1 MLKEKFVLFLVTLS
15 ALLLSAS
22 AAFFSVYGLSKVFA
36 GAGISVIIMASV
48 LEGSKLIAAYSL
60 HQNKDILP
68 TSLRIYLSIAIL
80 VLMLITSAGIYG
92 FLSNAYQITSNKNNI
107 VESKINI
114 VRAKSDNLTTRLKS
128 LEVEKESVIKDITE
142 LRNGLSNG
150 TMVSYIDKKSGE
162 KIVSSSSETRKSL
175 ESQLNDATERR
186 DNLSDKIE
194 SISTEVDNYK
204 IEILGMETNNDAAA
218 ELGPIIYL
226 SKVTNVPM
234 DNLMNYFIL
243 MIIFVFDPLAITLV
257 ITVSYLVNN
266 LSKSNRKEDFIKN
279 NSDVLEILKDE
290 DTDITEAYEEVVS
303 SKKNRKNIKRNN
315 KKDNINEINEKK
327 KKTKQKL
334 TEQ

>member
-1 MLKEKFVLFLVTLS
+1 MVKEKFVLFLVTLS

-60 HQNKDILP
+60 HQNKDVLP
-68 TSLRIYLSIAIL
+68 NTLKIYLSIAIV

-107 VESKINI
+107 TENKINI
-114 VRAKSDNLTTRLKS
+114 VRAKSDNLSDRLKS
-128 LEVEKESVIKDITE
+128 LQEEKESVIKDIAE

-150 TMVSYIDKKSGE
+150 TMISSIDRKSGE

-175 ESQLNDATERR
+175 EYQLKDAVERR
-186 DNLSDKIE
+186 DNLSNDIE
-194 SISTEVDNYK
+194 SISSEIDNYK
-204 IEILGMETNNDAAA
+204 IEVLSMESNNDAAA

-226 SKVTNVPM
+226 SKVTEVPM

-266 LSKSNRKEDFIKN
+266 LSNTNKKEDFIKK
-279 NSDVLEILKDE
+279 NSDVLDLLKDE
-290 DTDITEAYEEVVS
+290 PTDISDTYDQVVMDNKT
-303 SKKNRKNIKRNN
+303 KKGRKPMGRKP
-315 KKDNINEINEKK
+315 KASEDSETK
-327 KKTKQKL
+327 KKT
-334 TEQ
+334 

>member
-60 HQNKDILP
+60 HQNKNILP
-68 TSLRIYLSIAIL
+68 TSLKTYLSIAIV

-107 VESKINI
+107 AESKINI
-114 VRAKSDNLTTRLKS
+114 VRAKSNNLITRLKS
-128 LEVEKESVIKDITE
+128 LEEEKESIIKDITE
-142 LRNGLSNG
+142 LRNGLSNR

-162 KIVSSSSETRKSL
+162 KVTSSSSETRKSL
-175 ESQLNDATERR
+175 ESQLNDATKRR
-186 DNLSDKIE
+186 DNVSDKIE
-194 SISTEVDNYK
+194 EISSQVDGLEISILN
-204 IEILGMETNNDAAA
+204 METNNDAAA

-226 SKVTNVPM
+226 SKVTNLPM

-243 MIIFVFDPLAITLV
+243 MIIFVFDPFAITLV

-266 LSKSNRKEDFIKN
+266 LSKSTKKDDFARN
-279 NSDVLEILKDE
+279 NSDILDILKDE
-290 DTDITEAYEEVVS
+290 ETDITQAYEEVTS
-303 SKKNRKNIKRNN
+303 NNKIKKNAKKSTKKSTNKNTEEASI
-315 KKDNINEINEKK
+315 KK
-327 KKTKQKL
+327 KI
-334 TEQ
+334 

>member
-68 TSLRIYLSIAIL
+68 TSLKTYLSIAIV

-107 VESKINI
+107 AESKINI
-114 VRAKSDNLTTRLKS
+114 VRAKSNNLTTRLKS
-128 LEVEKESVIKDITE
+128 LEEEKESIIKDITE

-162 KIVSSSSETRKSL
+162 KVTSSSSETRKSL
-175 ESQLNDATERR
+175 ESQLNDATKRR
-186 DNLSDKIE
+186 DNVSDKIE
-194 SISTEVDNYK
+194 EISSQVDGFEISILN
-204 IEILGMETNNDAAA
+204 METNNDAAA

-226 SKVTNVPM
+226 SKVTNLPM

-243 MIIFVFDPLAITLV
+243 MIIFVFDPFAITLV

-266 LSKSNRKEDFIKN
+266 LSKSTKKDDFARN
-279 NSDVLEILKDE
+279 NSDILDILKDE
-290 DTDITEAYEEVVS
+290 ETDITQAYEEVTS
-303 SKKNRKNIKRNN
+303 NNKIKKNAKKSTKKSTNKNTEEASI
-315 KKDNINEINEKK
+315 KK
-327 KKTKQKL
+327 KI
-334 TEQ
+334 

>member
-1 MLKEKFVLFLVTLS
+1 MVKEKFVLFLVALS

-36 GAGISVIIMASV
+36 GAGVSVIIMASV

-68 TSLRIYLSIAIL
+68 TSLKTYLSIAIV

-107 VESKINI
+107 AESKINI
-114 VRAKSDNLTTRLKS
+114 VRAKSNNLTTRLKS
-128 LEVEKESVIKDITE
+128 LEDEKESIIKDITE

-162 KIVSSSSETRKSL
+162 KVTSSSSETRKSL
-175 ESQLNDATERR
+175 ESQLNDATKRR
-186 DNLSDKIE
+186 DNVSDKIE
-194 SISTEVDNYK
+194 EISSQVDGLEISILN
-204 IEILGMETNNDAAA
+204 METNNDAAA

-226 SKVTNVPM
+226 SKVTNLPM

-243 MIIFVFDPLAITLV
+243 MIIFVFDPFAITLV

-266 LSKSNRKEDFIKN
+266 LSKSTKKDDFARN
-279 NSDVLEILKDE
+279 NSDILDILKDE
-290 DTDITEAYEEVVS
+290 ETDITQAYEEVTS
-303 SKKNRKNIKRNN
+303 NNKIKKNAKKSTKKSTNKNTEEASI
-315 KKDNINEINEKK
+315 KK
-327 KKTKQKL
+327 KI
-334 TEQ
+334 

>member
-60 HQNKDILP
+60 HQNKNILP
-68 TSLRIYLSIAIL
+68 TSLKTYLSIAIV

-107 VESKINI
+107 AESKINI
-114 VRAKSDNLTTRLKS
+114 VRAKSNNLITRLKS
-128 LEVEKESVIKDITE
+128 LEEEKESIIKDITE

-162 KIVSSSSETRKSL
+162 KVTSSSSETRKSL
-175 ESQLNDATERR
+175 ESQLNDATKRR
-186 DNLSDKIE
+186 DNVSDKIE
-194 SISTEVDNYK
+194 EISSQIDGFEISILN
-204 IEILGMETNNDAAA
+204 METNNDAAA

-226 SKVTNVPM
+226 SKVTNLPM

-243 MIIFVFDPLAITLV
+243 MIIFVFDPFAITLV

-266 LSKSNRKEDFIKN
+266 LSKSTKKDDFARN
-279 NSDVLEILKDE
+279 NSDILDILKDE
-290 DTDITEAYEEVVS
+290 ETDITQAYEEVTS
-303 SKKNRKNIKRNN
+303 NNKIKKNAKKSTKKSTNKNTEEASI
-315 KKDNINEINEKK
+315 KK
-327 KKTKQKL
+327 KI
-334 TEQ
+334 

>member
-1 MLKEKFVLFLVTLS
+1 MVKEKFVLFLVALS

-48 LEGSKLIAAYSL
+48 LEGSKLVAAYSL
-60 HQNKDILP
+60 HQNKDVLP
-68 TSLRIYLSIAIL
+68 NSLKIYLSVAIV

-92 FLSNAYQITSNKNNI
+92 FLSNAYQITSNRNNI
-107 VESKINI
+107 AENKINI
-114 VRAKSDNLTTRLKS
+114 VRAKSDNLSDRLKS
-128 LEVEKESVIKDITE
+128 LQEEKQSIVKDIAE

-150 TMVSYIDKKSGE
+150 TMTSTIDKKSGE

-175 ESQLNDATERR
+175 EYQLKDAVERR
-186 DNLSDKIE
+186 DKVSNDIE
-194 SISTEVDNYK
+194 NISSNIDNYK
-204 IEILGMETNNDAAA
+204 IEVLSMESNNDAAA

-226 SKVTNVPM
+226 SKVTEVPM

-266 LSKSNRKEDFIKN
+266 ISKSTKKEDFIKK
-279 NSDVLEILKDE
+279 NSDVLDLLKDE
-290 DTDITEAYEEVVS
+290 PTDISDTYDQVVLDNKTKKG
-303 SKKNRKNIKRNN
+303 SKIMGRKPKAS
-315 KKDNINEINEKK
+315 KDSEPK
-327 KKTKQKL
+327 KKTQ
-334 TEQ
+334 

>member
-36 GAGISVIIMASV
+36 GAGVSVIIMASV

-68 TSLRIYLSIAIL
+68 TSLKTYLSIAIV

-107 VESKINI
+107 AESKINI
-114 VRAKSDNLTTRLKS
+114 VRAKSNNLTTRLKS
-128 LEVEKESVIKDITE
+128 LEDEKESIIKDITE

-150 TMVSYIDKKSGE
+150 TMVSYIDRKSGE
-162 KIVSSSSETRKSL
+162 KVTSSSSETRKSL
-175 ESQLNDATERR
+175 ESQLNDATKRR
-186 DNLSDKIE
+186 DNVSDKIE
-194 SISTEVDNYK
+194 EISSQVDGFEISILN
-204 IEILGMETNNDAAA
+204 METNNDAAA

-226 SKVTNVPM
+226 SKVTNLPM

-243 MIIFVFDPLAITLV
+243 MIIFVFDPFAITLV

-266 LSKSNRKEDFIKN
+266 LSKSTKKDDFARN
-279 NSDVLEILKDE
+279 NSDILDILKDE
-290 DTDITEAYEEVVS
+290 ETDITQAYEEVTS
-303 SKKNRKNIKRNN
+303 NNKIKKNAKKSTKKSTNKNTEEASI
-315 KKDNINEINEKK
+315 KK
-327 KKTKQKL
+327 KI
-334 TEQ
+334 

>member
-1 MLKEKFVLFLVTLS
+1 MVKEKFVLFLVALS

-36 GAGISVIIMASV
+36 GAGVSVIIMASV

-68 TSLRIYLSIAIL
+68 TSLKTYLSIAIV

-107 VESKINI
+107 AESKINI
-114 VRAKSDNLTTRLKS
+114 VRAKSNNLTTRLKS
-128 LEVEKESVIKDITE
+128 LEEEKESIIKDITE
-142 LRNGLSNG
+142 LRNGLSNR

-162 KIVSSSSETRKSL
+162 KVTSSSSETRKSL
-175 ESQLNDATERR
+175 ESQLNDATKRR
-186 DNLSDKIE
+186 DNVSDKIE
-194 SISTEVDNYK
+194 EISSQVDGFEISILN
-204 IEILGMETNNDAAA
+204 METNNDAAA

-226 SKVTNVPM
+226 SKVTNLPM

-243 MIIFVFDPLAITLV
+243 MIIFVFDPFAITLV

-266 LSKSNRKEDFIKN
+266 LSKSTKKDDFARN
-279 NSDVLEILKDE
+279 NSDILDILKDE
-290 DTDITEAYEEVVS
+290 ETDITQAYEEVTS
-303 SKKNRKNIKRNN
+303 NNKIKKNAKKSTKKSTNKNTEEASI
-315 KKDNINEINEKK
+315 KK
-327 KKTKQKL
+327 KI
-334 TEQ
+334 

>member
-1 MLKEKFVLFLVTLS
+1 MVKEKFVLFLVALS

-36 GAGISVIIMASV
+36 GAGVSVIIMASV

-68 TSLRIYLSIAIL
+68 TSLKTYLSIAIV

-107 VESKINI
+107 AESKINI
-114 VRAKSDNLTTRLKS
+114 VRAKSNNLTTRLKS
-128 LEVEKESVIKDITE
+128 LEDEKESIIKDITE

-150 TMVSYIDKKSGE
+150 TMVSYIDRKSGE
-162 KIVSSSSETRKSL
+162 KVTSSSSETRKSL
-175 ESQLNDATERR
+175 ESQLNDATKRR
-186 DNLSDKIE
+186 DNVSDKIE
-194 SISTEVDNYK
+194 EISSQVDGFEISILN
-204 IEILGMETNNDAAA
+204 METNNDAAA

-226 SKVTNVPM
+226 SKVTNLPM

-243 MIIFVFDPLAITLV
+243 MIIFVFDPFAITLV

-266 LSKSNRKEDFIKN
+266 LSKSTKKDDFARN
-279 NSDVLEILKDE
+279 NSDILDILKDE
-290 DTDITEAYEEVVS
+290 ETDITQAYEEVTS
-303 SKKNRKNIKRNN
+303 NNKIKKNAKKSTKKSTNKNTEEASI
-315 KKDNINEINEKK
+315 KK
-327 KKTKQKL
+327 KI
-334 TEQ
+334 

>member
-36 GAGISVIIMASV
+36 GAGVSVIIMASV

-68 TSLRIYLSIAIL
+68 TSLKTYLSIAIV

-107 VESKINI
+107 AESKINI
-114 VRAKSDNLTTRLKS
+114 IRAKSTNLISRLKS
-128 LEVEKESVIKDITE
+128 LEDEKESIIKDITE

-162 KIVSSSSETRKSL
+162 KITSSSSETRKSL
-175 ESQLNDATERR
+175 ESQLNDATRRR
-186 DNLSDKIE
+186 DNISDKIDD
-194 SISTEVDNYK
+194 ISTQIDGF
-204 IEILGMETNNDAAA
+204 EISILNMETNNDAAA

-226 SKVTNVPM
+226 SKVTNLPM

-243 MIIFVFDPLAITLV
+243 MIIFVFDPFAITLV

-266 LSKSNRKEDFIKN
+266 ITKPNKKDDFIRD
-279 NSDVLEILKDE
+279 NSDILDILKDE
-290 DTDITEAYEEVVS
+290 ETDITQAYDEVTLHNKN
-303 SKKNRKNIKRNN
+303 KKNTKKSITKNII
-315 KKDNINEINEKK
+315 DDSIKK
-327 KKTKQKL
+327 KI
-334 TEQ
+334 

>member
-36 GAGISVIIMASV
+36 GAGVSVIIMASV

-60 HQNKDILP
+60 HQNKNILP
-68 TSLRIYLSIAIL
+68 TSLKTYLSIAIV

-107 VESKINI
+107 AESKINI
-114 VRAKSDNLTTRLKS
+114 VRAKSNNLTTRLKS
-128 LEVEKESVIKDITE
+128 LEEEKESIIKDITE

-162 KIVSSSSETRKSL
+162 KVTSSSSETRKSL
-175 ESQLNDATERR
+175 ESQLNDATKRR
-186 DNLSDKIE
+186 DNVSDKIE
-194 SISTEVDNYK
+194 EISSQVDGFEISILN
-204 IEILGMETNNDAAA
+204 METNNDAAA

-226 SKVTNVPM
+226 SKVTNLPM

-243 MIIFVFDPLAITLV
+243 MIIFVFDPFAITLV

-266 LSKSNRKEDFIKN
+266 LSKSTKKDDFARN
-279 NSDVLEILKDE
+279 NSDILDILKDE
-290 DTDITEAYEEVVS
+290 ETDITQAYEEVTS
-303 SKKNRKNIKRNN
+303 NNKIKKNAKKSTKKSTNKNTEEASI
-315 KKDNINEINEKK
+315 KK
-327 KKTKQKL
+327 KI
-334 TEQ
+334 

>member
-1 MLKEKFVLFLVTLS
+1 MLKEKFVLFLVTVS

-68 TSLRIYLSIAIL
+68 TSLKTYLSIAIV

-107 VESKINI
+107 AESKINI
-114 VRAKSDNLTTRLKS
+114 VRAKSNNLTTRLKS
-128 LEVEKESVIKDITE
+128 LEEEKESIIKDITE

-162 KIVSSSSETRKSL
+162 KITSSSSETRKSL
-175 ESQLNDATERR
+175 ESQLNDATKRR
-186 DNLSDKIE
+186 DNISDKIE
-194 SISTEVDNYK
+194 DISSKVDGFEISILN
-204 IEILGMETNNDAAA
+204 METNNDAAA

-226 SKVTNVPM
+226 SKVTNLPM

-243 MIIFVFDPLAITLV
+243 MIIFVFDPFAITLV

-266 LSKSNRKEDFIKN
+266 LSKSNKKDDFTRN
-279 NSDVLEILKDE
+279 NSDILDILKDE
-290 DTDITEAYEEVVS
+290 ETDITQAYEEVTS
-303 SKKNRKNIKRNN
+303 NNKIKKNAKKGTKKSTNKNTEEASI
-315 KKDNINEINEKK
+315 KK
-327 KKTKQKL
+327 KI
-334 TEQ
+334 

>member
-1 MLKEKFVLFLVTLS
+1 MLKEKFVLFLVTVS

-68 TSLRIYLSIAIL
+68 TSLKTYLSIAIV

-107 VESKINI
+107 AESKINL
-114 VRAKSDNLTTRLKS
+114 VRAKSNNLTTRLKS
-128 LEVEKESVIKDITE
+128 LEEEKESIIKDITE
-142 LRNGLSNG
+142 LRSGLSNG

-162 KIVSSSSETRKSL
+162 KVTSSSSETRKSL
-175 ESQLNDATERR
+175 ESQLNDATKRR
-186 DNLSDKIE
+186 DNISDKIE
-194 SISTEVDNYK
+194 DISSKVDGFEISILN
-204 IEILGMETNNDAAA
+204 METNNDAAA

-226 SKVTNVPM
+226 SKVTNLPM

-243 MIIFVFDPLAITLV
+243 MIIFVFDPFAITLV

-266 LSKSNRKEDFIKN
+266 LSKPNKKDDFARN
-279 NSDVLEILKDE
+279 NSDILDILKDE
-290 DTDITEAYEEVVS
+290 ETDITQAYEEVTS
-303 SKKNRKNIKRNN
+303 NNKIKKNAKKGTKKSTNKNTEEASI
-315 KKDNINEINEKK
+315 KK
-327 KKTKQKL
+327 KI
-334 TEQ
+334 

>member
-1 MLKEKFVLFLVTLS
+1 MLKEKFVLFLVTVS

-68 TSLRIYLSIAIL
+68 TSLKTYLSIAIV

-107 VESKINI
+107 AESKINI
-114 VRAKSDNLTTRLKS
+114 VRAKSNNLTTRLKS
-128 LEVEKESVIKDITE
+128 LEEEKESIIKDITE

-162 KIVSSSSETRKSL
+162 KITSSSSETRKSL
-175 ESQLNDATERR
+175 ESQLNDATKRR
-186 DNLSDKIE
+186 DNVSDKIE
-194 SISTEVDNYK
+194 DMSSQVDGFEISILN
-204 IEILGMETNNDAAA
+204 METNNDAAA

-226 SKVTNVPM
+226 SKVTNLPM

-243 MIIFVFDPLAITLV
+243 MIIFVFDPFAITLV

-266 LSKSNRKEDFIKN
+266 LSKSNKKYDFARN
-279 NSDVLEILKDE
+279 NSDILNILKDE
-290 DTDITEAYEEVVS
+290 ETDITQAYEEVTS
-303 SKKNRKNIKRNN
+303 NNKIKKNAKKGTKKSTNKNTEEASI
-315 KKDNINEINEKK
+315 KK
-327 KKTKQKL
+327 KI
-334 TEQ
+334 

>member
-1 MLKEKFVLFLVTLS
+1 MLKEKFVLFLVTVS

-68 TSLRIYLSIAIL
+68 KSLKTYLSIAIV

-107 VESKINI
+107 AESKINI
-114 VRAKSDNLTTRLKS
+114 VRAKSNNLITRLKS
-128 LEVEKESVIKDITE
+128 LEEEKESIIKDITE

-150 TMVSYIDKKSGE
+150 TMVSYIDRKSGE
-162 KIVSSSSETRKSL
+162 KITSSSSETRKSL
-175 ESQLNDATERR
+175 ESQLNDATKRR
-186 DNLSDKIE
+186 DNISDKIE
-194 SISTEVDNYK
+194 DISSQVDGFEISILN
-204 IEILGMETNNDAAA
+204 METNNDAAA

-226 SKVTNVPM
+226 SKVTNIPM

-243 MIIFVFDPLAITLV
+243 MIIFVFDPFAITLV

-266 LSKSNRKEDFIKN
+266 LSKSNKKDDFARN
-279 NSDVLEILKDE
+279 NSDILDILKDE
-290 DTDITEAYEEVVS
+290 ETDITQAYEEVTS
-303 SKKNRKNIKRNN
+303 NNKIKKNAKKGTKKSTNKNTEEASI
-315 KKDNINEINEKK
+315 KK
-327 KKTKQKL
+327 KI
-334 TEQ
+334 

>member
-36 GAGISVIIMASV
+36 GAGVSVIIMASV

-68 TSLRIYLSIAIL
+68 TSLKTYLSIAIV

-107 VESKINI
+107 AESKINI
-114 VRAKSDNLTTRLKS
+114 VRAKSNNLTTRLKS
-128 LEVEKESVIKDITE
+128 LEEEKESIIKDITE
-142 LRNGLSNG
+142 LRNGLSNR

-162 KIVSSSSETRKSL
+162 KVTSSSSETRKSL
-175 ESQLNDATERR
+175 ESQLNDATKRR
-186 DNLSDKIE
+186 DNVSDKIE
-194 SISTEVDNYK
+194 EISSQVDGFEISILN
-204 IEILGMETNNDAAA
+204 METNNDAAA

-226 SKVTNVPM
+226 SKVTNLPM

-243 MIIFVFDPLAITLV
+243 MIIFVFDPFAITLV

-266 LSKSNRKEDFIKN
+266 LSKSTKKDDFARN
-279 NSDVLEILKDE
+279 NSDILDILKDE
-290 DTDITEAYEEVVS
+290 ETDITQAYEEVTS
-303 SKKNRKNIKRNN
+303 NNKIKKNAKKSIKKSTNKNTEEASI
-315 KKDNINEINEKK
+315 KK
-327 KKTKQKL
+327 KI
-334 TEQ
+334 

>member
-1 MLKEKFVLFLVTLS
+1 MVKEKFVLFLVALS

-48 LEGSKLIAAYSL
+48 LEGSKLVAAYSL
-60 HQNKDILP
+60 HQNKDVLP
-68 TSLRIYLSIAIL
+68 NSLKIYLSVAIV

-92 FLSNAYQITSNKNNI
+92 FLSNAYQITSNRNNI
-107 VESKINI
+107 AENKINI
-114 VRAKSDNLTTRLKS
+114 VRAKSDNLSDRLKS
-128 LEVEKESVIKDITE
+128 LQEEKQSIVKDIAE

-150 TMVSYIDKKSGE
+150 TMTSTIDKKSGE

-175 ESQLNDATERR
+175 EYQLKDAVERR
-186 DNLSDKIE
+186 DKVSNDIE
-194 SISTEVDNYK
+194 NISSSIDNYK
-204 IEILGMETNNDAAA
+204 IEVLSMESNNDAAA

-226 SKVTNVPM
+226 SKVTEVPM

-266 LSKSNRKEDFIKN
+266 ISKSTKKEDFIKK
-279 NSDVLEILKDE
+279 NSDVLDLLKDE
-290 DTDITEAYEEVVS
+290 PTDISDTYDQVVLDNKTKKG
-303 SKKNRKNIKRNN
+303 SKIMGRKPKAS
-315 KKDNINEINEKK
+315 KDSEPK
-327 KKTKQKL
+327 KKTQ
-334 TEQ
+334 

>member
-36 GAGISVIIMASV
+36 GAGVSVIIMASV

-68 TSLRIYLSIAIL
+68 TSLKTYLSVAIV

-107 VESKINI
+107 AESKINI
-114 VRAKSDNLTTRLKS
+114 VRAKSNNLTTRLKS
-128 LEVEKESVIKDITE
+128 LEDEKESIIKDIAE

-162 KIVSSSSETRKSL
+162 KVTSSSSETRKSL
-175 ESQLNDATERR
+175 ESQLNDATKRR
-186 DNLSDKIE
+186 DNVSDKIE
-194 SISTEVDNYK
+194 EISSQVDGFEISILN
-204 IEILGMETNNDAAA
+204 METNNDAAA

-226 SKVTNVPM
+226 SKVTNLPM

-243 MIIFVFDPLAITLV
+243 MIIFVFDPFAITLV

-266 LSKSNRKEDFIKN
+266 LSKSTKKDDFARN
-279 NSDVLEILKDE
+279 NSDILDILKDE
-290 DTDITEAYEEVVS
+290 ETYITQAYEEVTS
-303 SKKNRKNIKRNN
+303 NNKIKKNAKKSTKKSTNKNTEEASI
-315 KKDNINEINEKK
+315 KK
-327 KKTKQKL
+327 KI
-334 TEQ
+334 

>member
-36 GAGISVIIMASV
+36 GAGVSVIIMASV

-68 TSLRIYLSIAIL
+68 TSLKTYLSVAIV

-107 VESKINI
+107 AESKINI
-114 VRAKSDNLTTRLKS
+114 VRAKSNNLTTRLKS
-128 LEVEKESVIKDITE
+128 LEDEKESIIKDITE

-162 KIVSSSSETRKSL
+162 KVTSSSSETRKSL
-175 ESQLNDATERR
+175 ESQLNDATKRR
-186 DNLSDKIE
+186 DNVSDKIE
-194 SISTEVDNYK
+194 EISSQVDGFEISILN
-204 IEILGMETNNDAAA
+204 METNNDAAA

-226 SKVTNVPM
+226 SKVTNLPM

-243 MIIFVFDPLAITLV
+243 MIIFVFDPFAITLV

-266 LSKSNRKEDFIKN
+266 LSKSTKKDDFARN
-279 NSDVLEILKDE
+279 NSDILDILKDE
-290 DTDITEAYEEVVS
+290 ETDITQAYEEVTS
-303 SKKNRKNIKRNN
+303 NNKIKKNAKKSTKKSTNKNTEEASI
-315 KKDNINEINEKK
+315 KK
-327 KKTKQKL
+327 KI
-334 TEQ
+334 

>member
-1 MLKEKFVLFLVTLS
+1 MVKEKFVLFLVALS

-36 GAGISVIIMASV
+36 GAGVSVIIMASV

-68 TSLRIYLSIAIL
+68 TSLKTYLSIAIV

-107 VESKINI
+107 AESKINI
-114 VRAKSDNLTTRLKS
+114 VRAKSNNLTTRLKS
-128 LEVEKESVIKDITE
+128 LEDEKESIIKDITE

-162 KIVSSSSETRKSL
+162 KVTSSSSETRKSL
-175 ESQLNDATERR
+175 ESQLNDATKRR
-186 DNLSDKIE
+186 DNVSDKIE
-194 SISTEVDNYK
+194 EISSQVDGFEISILN
-204 IEILGMETNNDAAA
+204 METNNDAAA

-226 SKVTNVPM
+226 SKVTNLPM

-243 MIIFVFDPLAITLV
+243 MIIFVFDPFAITLV

-266 LSKSNRKEDFIKN
+266 LSKSTKKDDFARN
-279 NSDVLEILKDE
+279 NSDILDILKDE
-290 DTDITEAYEEVVS
+290 ETDITQAYEEVTS
-303 SKKNRKNIKRNN
+303 NNKIKKNAKKSTKKSTNKNTEEASI
-315 KKDNINEINEKK
+315 KK
-327 KKTKQKL
+327 KI
-334 TEQ
+334 

>member
-1 MLKEKFVLFLVTLS
+1 MLKEKFVLFLVTVS

-68 TSLRIYLSIAIL
+68 TSLKTYLSIAIV

-107 VESKINI
+107 AESKINI
-114 VRAKSDNLTTRLKS
+114 VRAKSNNLTTRLKS
-128 LEVEKESVIKDITE
+128 LEEEKESIIKDITE

-162 KIVSSSSETRKSL
+162 KITSSSSETRKSL
-175 ESQLNDATERR
+175 ESQLNDATKRR
-186 DNLSDKIE
+186 DNISDKIE
-194 SISTEVDNYK
+194 DISTKVDGF
-204 IEILGMETNNDAAA
+204 EISILNMETNNDAAA

-226 SKVTNVPM
+226 SKVTNLPM

-243 MIIFVFDPLAITLV
+243 MIIFVFDPFAITLV

-266 LSKSNRKEDFIKN
+266 LSKPNKKDDFARN
-279 NSDVLEILKDE
+279 NSDILDILKDE
-290 DTDITEAYEEVVS
+290 ETDITQAYEEVTS
-303 SKKNRKNIKRNN
+303 NNKIKKNAKKGTKKSTNKNTEEASI
-315 KKDNINEINEKK
+315 KK
-327 KKTKQKL
+327 KI
-334 TEQ
+334 

>member
-36 GAGISVIIMASV
+36 GAGVSVIIMASV

-68 TSLRIYLSIAIL
+68 TSLKTYLSVAIV

-107 VESKINI
+107 AESKINI
-114 VRAKSDNLTTRLKS
+114 VRAKSNNLTTRLKS
-128 LEVEKESVIKDITE
+128 LEDEKESIIKDITE

-162 KIVSSSSETRKSL
+162 KVTSSSSETRKSL
-175 ESQLNDATERR
+175 ESQLNDATKRR
-186 DNLSDKIE
+186 DNVSDKIE
-194 SISTEVDNYK
+194 EISSQVDGFDISILN
-204 IEILGMETNNDAAA
+204 METNNDAAA

-226 SKVTNVPM
+226 SKVTNLPM

-243 MIIFVFDPLAITLV
+243 MIIFVFDPFAITLV

-266 LSKSNRKEDFIKN
+266 LSKSTKKDDFARN
-279 NSDVLEILKDE
+279 NSDILDILKDE
-290 DTDITEAYEEVVS
+290 ETYITQAYEEVTS
-303 SKKNRKNIKRNN
+303 NNKIKKNAKKSTKKSTNKNTEEASI
-315 KKDNINEINEKK
+315 KK
-327 KKTKQKL
+327 KI
-334 TEQ
+334 

>member
-68 TSLRIYLSIAIL
+68 TSLKTYLSVAIV

-107 VESKINI
+107 AESKINI
-114 VRAKSDNLTTRLKS
+114 VRAKSNNLTTRLKS
-128 LEVEKESVIKDITE
+128 LEDEKESIIKDITE

-162 KIVSSSSETRKSL
+162 KVTSSSSETRKSL
-175 ESQLNDATERR
+175 ESQLNDATKRR
-186 DNLSDKIE
+186 DNVSDKIE
-194 SISTEVDNYK
+194 EISSQVDGFEISILN
-204 IEILGMETNNDAAA
+204 METNNDAAA

-226 SKVTNVPM
+226 SKVTNLPM

-243 MIIFVFDPLAITLV
+243 MIIFVFDPFAITLV

-266 LSKSNRKEDFIKN
+266 LSKSTKKDDFARN
-279 NSDVLEILKDE
+279 NSDILDILKDE
-290 DTDITEAYEEVVS
+290 ETDITQAYEEVTS
-303 SKKNRKNIKRNN
+303 NNKIKKNAKKSTKKSTNKNTEEASI
-315 KKDNINEINEKK
+315 KK
-327 KKTKQKL
+327 KI
-334 TEQ
+334 

>member
-68 TSLRIYLSIAIL
+68 MSLRVYLSIAIL

-107 VESKINI
+107 AESKINI
-114 VRAKSDNLTTRLKS
+114 VRAKSDNLTARLES
-128 LEVEKESVIKDITE
+128 LEDEKESIIKDITE

-175 ESQLNDATERR
+175 ESQLNDATRRR
-186 DNLSDKIE
+186 DNISDKIE
-194 SISTEVDNYK
+194 NISSEVDGYK
-204 IEILGMETNNDAAA
+204 IEILNMETNNDAAA

-226 SKVTNVPM
+226 SKVTDVPM

-266 LSKSNRKEDFIKN
+266 ISKSNKKEEFRKDN
-279 NSDVLEILKDE
+279 ADVLDILKDE
-290 DTDITEAYEEVVS
+290 ETDITEAYEEVIS
-303 SKKNRKNIKRNN
+303 NKKNKKNIKKNT
-315 KKDNINEINEKK
+315 KDTKSSNVK
-327 KKTKQKL
+327 KKTQ
-334 TEQ
+334 